1 MKRKLLN
8 KGDLILNGKYE
19 IVKLIHN
26 KGMSNVY
33 LVMNRSLNVTR
44 CLKEIKR
51 PNAESE
57 YRSKKDYRKAVQEYD
72 SLISESSIMTKLNHP
87 AIPRISDI
95 FEEGGSVFILMD
107 YIEGVSLRA
116 MQEKRGP
123 FSQKEVI
130 YLGKE
135 ICKVMMYLHSKT
147 PKKDPLFYRDL
158 KPDNIMIQS
167 IQDGNQVKI
176 LDFGISKFLK
186 TDHEKIEQKLG
197 TRGFAAPEMYD
208 SEALCDL
215 RSDIFSFGRVLIS
228 LLTGFPLSDI
238 KKDEDIRKL
247 DIAKL
252 SPGVSRGLVAII
264 DKCCEVNPKDR
275 YDDFSAV
282 FYALNNYEKED
293 IEYLKKA
300 KRKIKTVFAL
310 GIIGVML
317 VGMSFIPRYMSMVE
331 NNRLYEESISVA
343 QKSERVEDWER
354 AVSLKPEKLDAYLGL
369 IEAIKT
375 DGKFSKDEEEFLL
388 NKLSP
393 ISTTLVGN
401 KDYGKVA
408 YEVGKLYWFYYPED
422 KSAGEVASVKWFKD
436 AEASGYKVEQA
447 NTLHNI
453 GEFKK
458 KIVTAIAESS
468 DDGMYIKFWNNLLKA
483 KKNET
488 GELVELQLNEEI
500 INAIEGY
507 GHRLKVDGVSKKD
520 MIAEIGNVQSFIKN
534 SNPSESLK
542 KRYEELNKRADE
554 SRKIVDEL
562 FAKGGEK

>member
-1 MKRKLLN
+1 
-8 KGDLILNGKYE
+8 
-19 IVKLIHN
+19 
-26 KGMSNVY
+26 
-33 LVMNRSLNVTR
+33 
-44 CLKEIKR
+44 
-51 PNAESE
+51 
-57 YRSKKDYRKAVQEYD
+57 
-72 SLISESSIMTKLNHP
+72 
-87 AIPRISDI
+87 
-95 FEEGGSVFILMD
+95 
-107 YIEGVSLRA
+107 
-116 MQEKRGP
+116 
-123 FSQKEVI
+123 
-130 YLGKE
+130 
-135 ICKVMMYLHSKT
+135 
-147 PKKDPLFYRDL
+147 
-158 KPDNIMIQS
+158 
-167 IQDGNQVKI
+167 
-176 LDFGISKFLK
+176 
-186 TDHEKIEQKLG
+186 
-197 TRGFAAPEMYD
+197 
-208 SEALCDL
+208 
-215 RSDIFSFGRVLIS
+215 
-228 LLTGFPLSDI
+228 
-238 KKDEDIRKL
+238 
-247 DIAKL
+247 
-252 SPGVSRGLVAII
+252 
-264 DKCCEVNPKDR
+264 
-275 YDDFSAV
+275 
-282 FYALNNYEKED
+282 
-293 IEYLKKA
+293 
-300 KRKIKTVFAL
+300 
-310 GIIGVML
+310 
-317 VGMSFIPRYMSMVE
+317 MSFIPRYMSMVE

-375 DGKFSKDEEEFLL
+375 DGKFSKAEEEFLL

-507 GHRLKVDGVSKKD
+507 GHRLKVDGVSKKE

-542 KRYEELNKRADE
+542 KRYEELNKKADD